1 MQQYSTTLPDRQN
14 GMEGLCPI
22 VPEVY
27 GILSYIFVD
36 GWFAVAGIV
45 GCAGNIAPCAYSI
58 LVMVTPLN

>member
-1 MQQYSTTLPDRQN
+1 
-14 GMEGLCPI
+14 MEGLCPI